1 MVSLDK
7 PGQTLLR
14 IVGNSNRANV
24 AVRPKVLLSANQSGK
39 WAFDVEQQLS
49 QAREYETQIQ
59 QNDLDLATMKLR
71 YIGKFCQTT
80 GDVK

>member
-1 MVSLDK
+1 MVSFDK
-7 PGQTLLR
+7 P
-14 IVGNSNRANV
+14 
-24 AVRPKVLLSANQSGK
+24 VRPKVLLSANQNVN

-80 GDVK
+80 GDVEE